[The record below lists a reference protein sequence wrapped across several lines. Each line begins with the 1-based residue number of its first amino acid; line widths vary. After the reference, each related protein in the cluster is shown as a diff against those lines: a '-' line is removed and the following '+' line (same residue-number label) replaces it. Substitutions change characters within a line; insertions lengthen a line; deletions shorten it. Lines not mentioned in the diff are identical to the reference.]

1 MDVVVGAAPILL
13 PVGDGDVMWAF
24 GAAAPRSNRPDDV
37 RFCRCCK
44 YSGGGCTNNIMV
56 LWMSLLRLRKE
67 DVRTRMGAENGHHF
81 KYNDVCCIIIIM
93 TPTIHRL
100 TNSKLPMLDHTLER
114 TNDVPIHSSALQK
127 NKLNQNS
134 ERSRLRRSTVLN
146 DLCLGIGTW
155 YRYVLTSNS
164 SLVVP
169 KIFPSKNPHTFRTK
183 T

>member
-13 PVGDGDVMWAF
+13 PVGDGGVMWAF
-24 GAAAPRSNRPDDV
+24 GAAAPRSSRLDDV

-44 YSGGGCTNNIMV
+44 YSGGRCINIIMV
-56 LWMSLLRLRKE
+56 LWMWLLRLRKE

-93 TPTIHRL
+93 TPTIHRR
-100 TNSKLPMLDHTLER
+100 TNSKLRKLVSI
-114 TNDVPIHSSALQK
+114 TNDVPIHSSSLRK

-155 YRYVLTSNS
+155 YRYVLVT
-164 SLVVP
+164 
-169 KIFPSKNPHTFRTK
+169 PSKNPSHTFRTK